1 MGLYVDVHKRLDEF
15 SLDVSFEVTEPSE
28 TLALLGAS
36 GSGKSLTLKC
46 IAGVLKPDEGRIV
59 LNDRVLFDSE
69 QRVNVPAQKRHV
81 GYLFQQYALFPN
93 MTVEGNISAGA
104 PGVARAERE
113 RRVAEQIRLFRLEG
127 LEKRHP
133 SELSGGQQQ
142 RVALARIFVGNPEL
156 ILLDEPL
163 SALDEHLRWQLELEL
178 SDVLKAFSGG
188 AVYVTH
194 NRDEV
199 MRLCDTV
206 CVVSD
211 GASEDKLT
219 VSELFSAPPTLAA
232 ALISGCKNVSKA
244 RVLGTSELYC
254 EDWGVT
260 LTTSM
265 PVGPDVT
272 YAGVRA
278 HQLTASAV
286 RGEKDVAAPTAASDA
301 ADVDAAALDAAA
313 VDAAALDAAAG
324 DTATSP
330 AAAITSPAA
339 GELGLNSFI
348 CDVARVVESTF
359 STIVMLTT
367 PGGAQIRYE
376 CDKDVWAALGDPQ
389 WVVVSVDPDH
399 VLPLSGGSRR
409 HDGQGEAAS
418 GADA

>member
-46 IAGVLKPDEGRIV
+46 IAGVLKPDAGRIV

-69 QRVNVPAQKRHV
+69 QRINVPAQKRHV

-278 HQLTASAV
+278 HQLMASAV
-286 RGEKDVAAPTAASDA
+286 EGEKDA
-301 ADVDAAALDAAA
+301 ADVSAADAVGMADANAPVAADGDITAPADGDA
-313 VDAAALDAAAG
+313 VG
-324 DTATSP
+324 TSP
-330 AAAITSPAA
+330 TA

-389 WVVVSVDPDH
+389 RVVVSVDPDH